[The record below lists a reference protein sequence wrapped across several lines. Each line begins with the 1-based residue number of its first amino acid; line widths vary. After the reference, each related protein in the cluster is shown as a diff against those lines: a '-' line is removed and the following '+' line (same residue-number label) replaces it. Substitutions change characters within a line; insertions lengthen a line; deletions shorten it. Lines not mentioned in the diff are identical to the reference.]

1 MNTIGMIFLLPF
13 IFLINSYFCGKI
25 IKRFSREI
33 NDFLSITFGFFI
45 YISGFQLLLLPI
57 MIIHLNTYIY
67 LYTFIIYQSILL
79 ILYILN
85 WKYSLS
91 PLFISWKQLLCT
103 MIGILIIMG
112 IIYGFMDYKNNDDVN
127 VQDILNFNNENYI
140 INGLIS
146 SLSNFFK
153 VDNIQI
159 IFDHWFNIVFAAIIA
174 FGIFGMYFYDNE
186 LPWYRIISYYVILII
201 ISVCSLVIYTSP
213 SNGNS
218 WILFSVILLIYN
230 HIININNKN
239 YKLGIT
245 NINFITLGLFVICP
259 NSLYVI
265 IMTNIYLLF
274 MAFHYKFKNVF
285 DYNIRGFFGCLLSI
299 CIFLKLN
306 TDTFV
311 IWIIIYSL
319 IFLYILYYLIRN
331 TKVMNPINNF
341 FNNISMNAIKF
352 ITFVFAIIAFLVGML
367 TITIPGDFKFN
378 SEPWIIKTFMNRQL
392 IEGTALFWIVNICYY
407 LVNVLLLIYAVLTY
421 KNKKFQMYIE
431 NIRLSPMIA
440 INTMTFWN
448 PISTNFW
455 YSISFSNVQAISNGF
470 LNSFSTATINF
481 IYYLVNK
488 NKWSKSLTIFT
499 IGSVLIT
506 TSLILINVLY

>member
-1 MNTIGMIFLLPF
+1 MNSIGIMFLLSIIFLL
-13 IFLINSYFCGKI
+13 NSYFCGKI

-33 NDFLSITFGFFI
+33 NNFLSIAFGFFI
-45 YISGFQLLLLPI
+45 YLSGFQLFLLPI
-57 MIIHLNTYIY
+57 MIIHITTYIY
-67 LYTFIIYQSILL
+67 LYTFIVYQSILL

-103 MIGILIIMG
+103 IIGILIIMG
-112 IIYGFMDYKNNDDVN
+112 IIYGFMDYKNNFIN
-127 VQDILNFNNENYI
+127 TNYAINFNSENYI
-140 INGLIS
+140 INGLIFS
-146 SLSNFFK
+146 ISNYFNAI
-153 VDNIQI
+153 NIQV
-159 IFDHWFNIVFAAIIA
+159 IFQHWFNIIFATIIA
-174 FGIFGMYFYDNE
+174 IGIFGMYFYDKE
-186 LPWYRIISYYVILII
+186 LPWYRIISYFVILII
-201 ISVCSLVIYTSP
+201 ISVCSLAIYTSP
-213 SNGNS
+213 SNGNT
-218 WILFSVILLIYN
+218 WVLFSIILLIYN

-245 NINFITLGLFVICP
+245 NINFITIGLFVLCP

-299 CIFLKLN
+299 LIFIKLN
-306 TDTFV
+306 TNTFI
-311 IWIIIYSL
+311 IWIIVYSL
-319 IFLYILYYLIRN
+319 IFFYILYYLIRN

-341 FNNISMNAIKF
+341 FNNISMNTIKF
-352 ITFVFAIIAFLVGML
+352 TTIVFSLIIFLVGML
-367 TITIPGDFKFN
+367 IITIPGDFKFS

-392 IEGTALFWIVNICYY
+392 IKGTVLFWTVNICYY
-407 LVNVLLLIYAVLTY
+407 IINILLLTYAILTY
-421 KNKKFQMYIE
+421 RNKKLQMYIE

-455 YSISFSNVQAISNGF
+455 YSISFNNVQVISNAF
-470 LNSFSTATINF
+470 LNSFSTAIINF

-488 NKWSKSLTIFT
+488 DRWSKSLTIFT
-499 IGSVLIT
+499 FGSILVT